1 MKFIKNMLDNM
12 RPKFEEGGKLH
23 AFHSLFDAM
32 DTFFYTP
39 EQTTVSGCHIRD
51 AVDNKR
57 TMFTVI
63 IALIPALLF
72 GMYNIG
78 YQHYLSLGQ
87 VSCYCDNFWG
97 NLGYGFLKILPMLLV
112 SYIVGLGIEC
122 IFAQIR
128 KHEVSEGYFVT
139 GMLIPLIC
147 PPDVPLW
154 QLAIAVAFAVII
166 GKEVFGGTGYNFLNP
181 ALVAR
186 AFLFFSYPSQMSGD
200 TVWIAEQ
207 GDAIS
212 GATPLGEMLAG
223 GVTPH
228 ASVLDMFLG
237 FIPGSVGE
245 TSVIAIL
252 IGAVILLVM
261 GIASW
266 RIMLSIFAG
275 GAAMG
280 LVFNMIGA
288 NPYMEMPFYYHFL
301 IGGFMFGAVF
311 MATDPVTAAQTNT
324 GKYIYGALIGIMAV
338 LIRVLNPA
346 YPEGMMLSIL
356 LLNVFAPLI
365 DYYVVDANIRRR
377 AKRAKLLVKNNQ

>member
-212 GATPLGEMLAG
+212 GATPLGEMLAD
-223 GVTPH
+223 GVRPH

-252 IGAVILLVM
+252 IGAVILLVT